1 MQEHVHA
8 VHPGVELVV
17 YPGGLPED
25 VLLLG
30 VE

>member
-1 MQEHVHA
+1 

-17 YPGGLPED
+17 YSGGLPED